1 MSSLVLGAAQFGL
14 NYGINNKHGQVSTE
28 KILEILKLAL
38 ENEIR
43 EIDTAQDYGNSE
55 QILGLCLEDFKSKF
69 IVHSKFVPKG
79 RSISESINDS
89 LKNLKINE
97 LGFFYF
103 HRFSDYQ
110 DYKAQEADK
119 GQPIGH
125 CLGLAVSVY
134 EVEELELA
142 TTDPEVKAIQVPL
155 NLFDSSDEKIRLIK
169 LAQLAGKKIY
179 IRSVFLQGL
188 FFMDASNLPP
198 KLQPLAEPLSRLNNI
213 CHKYKVDMKTLALG
227 YIKGV
232 VSADGVLI
240 GVDTREQLQENINA
254 WSNQLDTRLID
265 EVRNIEIS
273 DKNLL
278 LPKNWN

>member
-14 NYGINNKHGQVSTE
+14 NYGINNKNGQVPTE
-28 KILEILKLAL
+28 KILEILQLAL

-55 QILGLCLEDFKSKF
+55 QVLGLCLEHFKSKF
-69 IVHSKFVPKG
+69 IVHSKFIPKG
-79 RSISESINDS
+79 RTIPESINDS

-110 DYKAQEADK
+110 DYKAKEAGK
-119 GQPIGH
+119 EQPIEH
-125 CLGLAVSVY
+125 TLGLAVSVY

-142 TTDPEVKAIQVPL
+142 ITDPEVKAIQVPL

-169 LAQLAGKKIY
+169 LAQLSGKKIY

-188 FFMDASNLPP
+188 FFMDADNLPP
-198 KLQPLAEPLSRLNNI
+198 KLQPLAEPLSRLNSI
-213 CHKYKVDMKTLALG
+213 CYRHKVDMKTLALG

-254 WSNQLDTRLID
+254 WNAQLDICVID
-265 EVRNIEIS
+265 EVRSIEIS
-273 DKNLL
+273 NKNLL